1 MARLLIGCLEQLP
14 AAFTL
19 QLVPEYKVRE
29 KIGDVTLS
37 VMYKLI
43 GIYSAGGRPSNLIV
57 RKGTSL

>member
-29 KIGDVTLS
+29 KIGDVTLFCRGAT
-37 VMYKLI
+37 I
-43 GIYSAGGRPSNLIV
+43 
-57 RKGTSL
+57 